1 MELGHSFITFVVFIK
16 LSLKKPVTFIHMYIR
31 AKIKLNWFVGRESKF
46 SKSVEN
52 QIASKSF
59 HYMHKSIICIL

>member
-16 LSLKKPVTFIHMYIR
+16 LSLKKPVTFIQMYIR
-31 AKIKLNWFVGRESKF
+31 AKSKLNWFVGRESKF
-46 SKSVEN
+46 SKSVEKH
-52 QIASKSF
+52 ISSKRF